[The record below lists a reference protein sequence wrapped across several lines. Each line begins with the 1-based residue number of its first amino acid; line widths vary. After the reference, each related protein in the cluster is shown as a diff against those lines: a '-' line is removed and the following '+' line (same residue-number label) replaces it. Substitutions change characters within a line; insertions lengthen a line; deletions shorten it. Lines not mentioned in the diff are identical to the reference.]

1 MVRYSIAFENKILQL
16 YDSGNSASEVGII
29 LNKQTTAIV
38 RVLKRNNRRICTN
51 KGSDHPMWKGGR
63 GIKSGYWTV
72 YNPTHHRALKI
83 GRVYEHILI
92 MEKHLGRIINKSEH
106 IHHINFDRLD
116 NRVENL
122 WVTDNKGH
130 HLAERSIYK
139 LIKEMLDKGILR
151 FNREKGRYELC

>member
-1 MVRYSIAFENKILQL
+1 MERRERNKKWILEQL
-16 YDSGNSASEVGII
+16 
-29 LNKQTTAIV
+29 
-38 RVLKRNNRRICTN
+38 
-51 KGSDHPMWKGGR
+51 
-63 GIKSGYWTV
+63 